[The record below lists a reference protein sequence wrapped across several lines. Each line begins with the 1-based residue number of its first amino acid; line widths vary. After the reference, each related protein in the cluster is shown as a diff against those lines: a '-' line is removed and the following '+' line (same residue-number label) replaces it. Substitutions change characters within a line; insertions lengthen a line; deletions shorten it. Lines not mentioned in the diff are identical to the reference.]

1 MKRKW
6 AQGIAVN
13 ANFRALR
20 ARIISNLGDK
30 ERERLTREAASAKT
44 AKEKTLTAGKRDT
57 HKASEREIS
66 AIVAAYRTGQ
76 EVRHGSIHGPQ
87 LLTAAM
93 YVFNHRDCLCGRWSV
108 QASKDLASKL

>member
-1 MKRKW
+1 MKCKW

-20 ARIISNLGDK
+20 ARIITNLGDK

-44 AKEKTLTAGKRDT
+44 AKE
-57 HKASEREIS
+57 KASEREIS

-93 YVFNHRDCLCGRWSV
+93 YVFNHRDCL
-108 QASKDLASKL
+108 